1 MAIYGYIWLY
11 MAIYGY
17 IWLYM
22 AIYGYIWL
30 YWFDTQRNGLTLFSH
45 HHLRKYWPNQ
55 KLMFSI
61 YCTNLGLQLLNGHYQ
76 ELAHEC
82 NFINCIQLLILVL
95 TQMRSWLILSRFP
108 IINIYISIRL
118 QWDPDHVQ
126 STFQTLLKRVRS
138 MPQLASKWKRQ
149 ADKKHENEDAAHYLY
164 SL

>member
-1 MAIYGYIWLY
+1 MVSLLAIYGYIWLY

-17 IWLYM
+17 I
-22 AIYGYIWL
+22 
-30 YWFDTQRNGLTLFSH
+30 DSTLREMGWHQGH
-45 HHLRKYWPNQ
+45 HQETSYWPNQ
-55 KLMFSI
+55 KWMFSI
-61 YCTNLGLQLLNGHYQ
+61 YCTNLSLQLLNGHYQ
-76 ELAHEC
+76 GLAHEC
-82 NFINCIQLLILVL
+82 NFINCIQLLVLVL
-95 TQMRSWLILSRFP
+95 TQMCSWLILLRFP
-108 IINIYISIRL
+108 TINIYISIRL